1 MLNHFDC
8 YGKCLMAAVMLLLFG
23 LAACERTLPED
34 QKADLPASLVLSETA
49 DTVAYRLPDGEI
61 SVLPKHPRRT
71 IILLTSLLNLWVESG
86 GAVIARC
93 TGDINVPAE
102 ALDAPEVGSFNN
114 PNVEKIIALQPDFVI
129 SSDVANF
136 HAIIPILE
144 KNRIP
149 YAFFRYINHHDYVHI
164 RELFSKINGTEEKFR
179 TDYDQM
185 NQEVNGIVQKC
196 RAYPSPKVLV
206 IFTSSNSVSCEL
218 PGSQVGEMLSMLGA
232 RNIIPAEGHPKNA
245 TRVNFSLE
253 RIVELDPDIIL
264 LNTMGE
270 VATCRKRLK
279 KEFESNAA
287 WSSLRAIRNERFYV
301 LPKKYFLYKPNN
313 EFPTALHYLA
323 GILYPAYNTGRPEAA
338 RLPNSI
344 ISGHKAS
351 GFGINP
357 KGMVY

>member
-1 MLNHFDC
+1 MLNHF
-8 YGKCLMAAVMLLLFG
+8 GLPEKCRIAAVIMLLFG
-23 LAACERTLPED
+23 LAACEKNAPDSQQT
-34 QKADLPASLVLSETA
+34 DLSVSLILAETA
-49 DTVAYRLPDGEI
+49 DTITCRLPDGEV

-71 IILLTSLLNLWVESG
+71 IVLLTSLLNLWVESG

-114 PNVEKIIALQPDFVI
+114 PNAEKIIALQPDFVI

-144 KNRIP
+144 ENRIP
-149 YAFFRYINHHDYVHI
+149 YAFFRYVNHHDYVHI
-164 RELFSKINGTEEKFR
+164 RGLFSKINGTEGKFQL
-179 TDYDQM
+179 DYDQM
-185 NQEVNGIVQKC
+185 TRKVNGIIQKC
-196 RAYPSPKVLV
+196 QAYPTPKVLV

-218 PGSQVGEMLSMLGA
+218 PGSQVGVMLSMLGA

-270 VATCRKRLK
+270 VATCRERLK

-287 WSSLRAIRNERFYV
+287 WSSLRAIRNGRFYV

-323 GILYPAYNTGRPEAA
+323 GILYPKYNTGQLEAVRPPDNKKQEE
-338 RLPNSI
+338 
-344 ISGHKAS
+344 
-351 GFGINP
+351 
-357 KGMVY
+357 